1 MRTNYDYLF
10 SEGFVLNQTTGKLE
24 EFIPTKIIF
33 DFQTESIIY
42 KGLCGGVENSFDE
55 EDFKLYKDV
64 ESFKRGVEISDKR
77 NETIHSITP
86 FRVTIKDDKPFAWT
100 FKKGEAVLE
109 SLMRTY
115 IIYNVDRVT
124 YSDGSFTY
132 RCLRSE
138 RIVKSDNTFYWDR
151 DAAIAMNDIVVVDR
165 NGNEKVVPGIG
176 KRMALNEE
184 QSKALKA
191 AEAALNAM
199 KDLGICLG
207 YDNESDKLFAFNKI
221 PNAEYS
227 SYDEADGYVQIDG
240 YTTSLNVRFDA
251 YCGCDG
257 LWVRC
262 ED

>member
-1 MRTNYDYLF
+1 MRTNYDYLL

-24 EFIPTKIIF
+24 EFIPTKVIF

-42 KGLCGGVENSFDE
+42 KGLRGGVESSFDE

-86 FRVTIKDDKPFAWT
+86 FRITIKDDKPFAWT

-115 IIYNVDRVT
+115 IIYNVGRVT
-124 YSDGSFTY
+124 CSDGSFTY
-132 RCLRSE
+132 RRLGSE

-207 YDNESDKLFAFNKI
+207 YHNESGKLFAFNKI

-240 YTTSLNVRFDA
+240 YTTSLNVSFDA

>member
-1 MRTNYDYLF
+1 MRTNYDYLL
-10 SEGFVLNQTTGKLE
+10 SEGFVLNQSTGKLE
-24 EFIPTKIIF
+24 EFIPTKVIF

-64 ESFKRGVEISDKR
+64 NSFKQGVEISANK

-109 SLMRTY
+109 PLTHTY
-115 IIYNVDRVT
+115 IIYNVERVKCI
-124 YSDGSFTY
+124 DGSFTY
-132 RCLRSE
+132 RFLRSE

-191 AEAALNAM
+191 AEAALKAM
-199 KDLGICLG
+199 KDLGMRIG
-207 YDNESDKLFAFNKI
+207 YDNETDRLFTFNNI
-221 PNAEYS
+221 PDAEYS
-227 SYDEADGYVQIDG
+227 SYDEAEGYVQIDG
-240 YTTSLNVRFDA
+240 YTTMFDTCIDT

-262 ED
+262 KD

>member
-1 MRTNYDYLF
+1 MRTNYDYLL
-10 SEGFVLNQTTGKLE
+10 SEGFVLNQQTGKLE
-24 EFIPTKIIF
+24 EFIPTKVIF

-42 KGLCGGVENSFDE
+42 TGLCGGVESSFRE

-64 ESFKRGVEISDKR
+64 ESFKKGVEISDKR

-109 SLMRTY
+109 SLMHTY

-191 AEAALNAM
+191 AEAALKTM

-207 YDNESDKLFAFNKI
+207 YDNESDQLFAFNKI

-240 YTTSLNVRFDA
+240 YTTSLNVCFDA

-257 LWVRC
+257 LWARC